1 MFVLF
6 YTNENGNFERFK
18 ARRYYLPKDI
28 IDNYNVII
36 DRKNF
41 YDQAIDS
48 DIKWYEEIRK
58 LTTGQSEDYTTE
70 CFLGFDYIKN
80 HYRLIAVDLSRQ
92 KELDADSKAIQQ
104 IEFIGQWKRLNVN
117 NNNDQFMFILTN
129 LEKNKETRLKFSQG
143 SVREL

>member
-6 YTNENGNFERFK
+6 YTNENGNSKRFK
-18 ARRYYLPKDI
+18 ARRYYLPKGI

-48 DIKWYEEIRK
+48 DIKWCEEIKK

-70 CFLGFDYIKN
+70 CLLDYDYIKN
-80 HYRLIAVDLSRQ
+80 NYKLIAVDLSRQ
-92 KELDADSKAIQQ
+92 K
-104 IEFIGQWKRLNVN
+104 
-117 NNNDQFMFILTN
+117 
-129 LEKNKETRLKFSQG
+129 
-143 SVREL
+143 

>member
-6 YTNENGNFERFK
+6 YTNENGNSKRFK
-18 ARRYYLPKDI
+18 ARRYYLPKGI

-48 DIKWYEEIRK
+48 DIKWCEEIKK

-70 CFLGFDYIKN
+70 CLLDYDYIKN
-80 HYRLIAVDLSRQ
+80 NYKLIAVDLSRQ
-92 KELDADSKAIQQ
+92 KELDADPKAIQQ